1 MESREEGNAGEVF
14 LSNLDSGDRR
24 GDSYKQRLAQFLAH
38 SRCLVSGGG
47 GVYNSIASISFY
59 HLPVSLPSPSIRPV
73 VSEDAGV
80 PTSTLF
86 LSNSPSLHF
95 LGPVGTQLASPH
107 FPSTP
112 RARSRA
118 HSCGQTGDTSPRVDL
133 WAPGPGV
140 EVGEAGALTA
150 EPKAEAQRSRAVP
163 QPLTLGGA

>member
-14 LSNLDSGDRR
+14 LSNLDSGERR

-47 GVYNSIASISFY
+47 VYNSIASISFY
-59 HLPVSLPSPSIRPV
+59 LPGSLPSSSIRPV

-86 LSNSPSLHF
+86 LSNSPFLPS
-95 LGPVGTQLASPH
+95 LGPVGTQLGSPH

-112 RARSRA
+112 RTRSRA
-118 HSCGQTGDTSPRVDL
+118 HICGQTGDTSPRVDL
-133 WAPGPGV
+133 WAPDPGV

-150 EPKAEAQRSRAVP
+150 VPKTEAQRSRAVP